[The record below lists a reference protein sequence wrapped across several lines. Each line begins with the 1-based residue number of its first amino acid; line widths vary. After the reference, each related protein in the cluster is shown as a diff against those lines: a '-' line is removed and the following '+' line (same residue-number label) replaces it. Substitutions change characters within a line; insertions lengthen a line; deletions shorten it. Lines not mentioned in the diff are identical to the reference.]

1 MSDREIGEIKGT
13 LIALVDSHK
22 ELSKQ
27 VNNVYEKMIFDQR
40 SIEHR
45 LDADK
50 LEVYRYVDDFNSE
63 QVDPIRRDVQW
74 LKNKYWL
81 FVGAMTVVMVLINLL
96 PWAVSL
102 ITEK

>member
-1 MSDREIGEIKGT
+1 MDSLYSIGSVNVDTPSDP
-13 LIALVDSHK
+13 SMF
-22 ELSKQ
+22 LSKPSKSHW
-27 VNNVYEKMIFDQR
+27 Y
-40 SIEHR
+40 
-45 LDADK
+45 
-50 LEVYRYVDDFNSE
+50 
-63 QVDPIRRDVQW
+63 DPIRRDVQW